1 MNILVAI
8 DSSAATHAALAATL
22 ARRWPEGTDFRVLT
36 VIPGNLRDKFSG
48 GRISPDI
55 FRAHRLIDRATSEI
69 EACNED
75 SIVTGEID
83 AGNPTQSITRGADV
97 WPADLVIV
105 GSHERGPLET
115 LFMGSVSKSVMHK
128 ANCSV
133 LVARNLVETPTGCSP
148 MNRVMLAID
157 DSPYSKAAV
166 DSVLRSMWPENTR
179 FYILSVSSPMYSG
192 FAYEP
197 SAMAV
202 SWALEYQ
209 EERHREVEEMVLGV
223 SRQFEGTFGSGNVE
237 CGVIEGHPE
246 DVILKTARDWG
257 AHLIVVGSHGRPDVA
272 KRFLGSVS
280 QTVAMK
286 ADCSV
291 QIVRS
296 SVAQIKRIKD
306 RSREVTKMP
315 TASGF

>member
-36 VIPGNLRDKFSG
+36 VIPGNLRDKFSD
-48 GRISPDI
+48 GRISPEL
-55 FRAHRLIDRATSEI
+55 FHAHWLIDKATSEI
-69 EACNED
+69 ESRNED
-75 SIVTGEID
+75 SIVTGQID
-83 AGNPTQSITRGADV
+83 VGNPTKSITKGADA

-105 GSHERGPLET
+105 GSHERGPLER

-148 MNRVMLAID
+148 INKVMLAID
-157 DSPYSKAAV
+157 DSAYSKAAV
-166 DSVLRSMWPENTR
+166 DTVLSSKWPENTR

-202 SWALEYQ
+202 NWALDYQ
-209 EERHREVEEMVLGV
+209 EERHRDVEEMVHGV
-223 SRQFEGTFGSGNVE
+223 LRQFEDAFGPGTVE

-257 AHLIVVGSHGRPDVA
+257 AHLIVVGSHGRPDMA

-280 QTVAMK
+280 QTVAMQ

-296 SVAQIKRIKD
+296 NAAQIKRMKD
-306 RSREVTKMP
+306 RNRESTAMP
-315 TASGF
+315 AASGF

>member
-36 VIPGNLRDKFSG
+36 VIPGNLRDKFND
-48 GRISPDI
+48 GRISPDL
-55 FRAHRLIDRATSEI
+55 FHAHWLINRATSEI
-69 EACNED
+69 ESLNED

-83 AGNPTQSITRGADV
+83 VGNPTKSITKGADA

-105 GSHERGPLET
+105 GSHGRGPLEK

-157 DSPYSKAAV
+157 DSPYSKAAI
-166 DSVLRSMWPENTR
+166 DSVINSTWPENTR

-202 SWALEYQ
+202 NWALDYQ
-209 EERHREVEEMVLGV
+209 EERRREVEEMVLGA
-223 SRQFEGTFGSGNVE
+223 SRQFEDTFGAGNVE
-237 CGVIEGHPE
+237 CAVIEGYPE
-246 DVILKTARDWG
+246 DVILKTACDWG
-257 AHLIVVGSHGRPDVA
+257 AHLIVVGSHGRPDMA

-296 SVAQIKRIKD
+296 NVAHIKRMKD
-306 RSREVTKMP
+306 RSRESTGLP

>member
-36 VIPGNLRDKFSG
+36 VIPGNLRDKFSS
-48 GRISPDI
+48 GRISPDV

-69 EACNED
+69 ESCNED
-75 SIVTGEID
+75 SIVTGQID
-83 AGNPTQSITRGADV
+83 AGNPTKSITRSIDA
-97 WPADLVIV
+97 WPTDLVIV
-105 GSHERGPLET
+105 GSHERGPMER
-115 LFMGSVSKSVMHK
+115 LFMGSVSKSVMHR

-166 DSVLRSMWPENTR
+166 DSVLSSTWPANTR

-197 SAMAV
+197 SATAV
-202 SWALEYQ
+202 SWALDFQ

-223 SRQFEGTFGSGNVE
+223 SLQLEDAFGSGNVE
-237 CGVIEGHPE
+237 CGVIEGYPE

-257 AHLIVVGSHGRPDVA
+257 AHLIVVGSHGRPDMA

-296 SVAQIKRIKD
+296 SVAQIKRMKD
-306 RSREVTKMP
+306 RSREATKLP

>member
-69 EACNED
+69 EACNQD

-83 AGNPTQSITRGADV
+83 AGNPTKSITRGADA

-105 GSHERGPLET
+105 GSHERGPLER
-115 LFMGSVSKSVMHK
+115 LFIGSVSKSVMHK

-166 DSVLRSMWPENTR
+166 DAVLSSTWPENTC

-192 FAYEP
+192 FGYEP

-209 EERHREVEEMVLGV
+209 EERHRDVEELVEGVL
-223 SRQFEGTFGSGNVE
+223 RQFEDAFGSGNVE
-237 CGVIEGHPE
+237 CGIKEGYPE
-246 DVILKTARDWG
+246 DVILQTARDWG
-257 AHLIVVGSHGRPDVA
+257 AHLIVVGSHGRPDMA

-296 SVAQIKRIKD
+296 SVAQIKRMKD
-306 RSREVTKMP
+306 RSREAPKLP